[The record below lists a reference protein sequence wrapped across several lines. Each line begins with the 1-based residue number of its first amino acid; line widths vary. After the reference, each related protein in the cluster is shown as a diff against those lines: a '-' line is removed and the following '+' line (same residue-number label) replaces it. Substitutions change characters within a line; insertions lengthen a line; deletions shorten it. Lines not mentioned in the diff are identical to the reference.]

1 MQTDSSRNRRSLKVR
16 IDQRVRRLF
25 LCPQRYLRLYLCQG
39 VRQTPLSRTCVI
51 TCKRAVIST
60 LLPSLDERQVRQ
72 SYNWPSHWGKRKRER
87 AGLFRYIS
95 CLSLFP
101 PFLSLSLQLSPVD
114 CGSLFQMCLCLQ
126 DRSINCGAKVSRP
139 HLGQIY
145 TLHPIV

>member
-60 LLPSLDERQVRQ
+60 LLPSLDERQVRH
-72 SYNWPSHWGKRKRER
+72 SHVIGPLVEGRGKESRRVC
-87 AGLFRYIS
+87 FDMS
-95 CLSLFP
+95 CSSLFP
-101 PFLSLSLQLSPVD
+101 PFLFD
-114 CGSLFQMCLCLQ
+114 CLQ
-126 DRSINCGAKVSRP
+126 SIAGHFFQCVCAFRTDLC
-139 HLGQIY
+139 H
-145 TLHPIV
+145 